1 MLFQKKITKQYGAQI
16 SINGTTE
23 RSVAISGTND
33 WQEIEFIFNS
43 KNRTEVDLG
52 FRLGGNA
59 GFCKGKVWF
68 SDFSIE
74 EGVIENNSYWKFA
87 SFIFK
92 STDVNLNGN
101 PIKINATNQDIS
113 DITETINRFSKTCKV
128 LSENKMTASCDI
140 YTLDTPITSLSY
152 DKEFG
157 YYVSPEDVEDQIKQI
172 INENDYDHI
181 FIITKLGDEKHQDSI
196 EVKDWIGLGAMDY
209 YGIGF
214 SNIRLPNEDKS
225 YIYKYNSH
233 INIFPEEVLLHEF
246 LHSLERTA
254 EEYGYTIPALHD
266 YQNYGYKNE
275 ALIGE
280 KKWYV
285 DYMNKNINDNGNL
298 IGLPSDVFT
307 LKPAKRSNFR
317 SSMIVENVFSQPNN
331 IIEEIHELI
340 TTIIH
345 NISNLKSNT

>member
-1 MLFQKKITKQYGAQI
+1 MKTKQFGAQI
-16 SINGTTE
+16 STNGTTE

-43 KNRTEVDLG
+43 KNRTEVELG

-59 GFCKGKVWF
+59 GYCKGKAWF
-68 SDFSIE
+68 SDFSME
-74 EGVIENNSYWKFA
+74 EGKSENNNNWKFA

-101 PIKINATNQDIS
+101 PIKINATNQDIE
-113 DITETINRFSKTCKV
+113 DITETINRFSKTCKT
-128 LSENKMTASCDI
+128 LSKGKMTATCDV

-157 YYVSPEDVEDQIKQI
+157 YYVSPEDVENQIKQVI
-172 INENDYDHI
+172 DENNYDHI
-181 FIITKLGDEKHQDSI
+181 CIITKLGDEKHQDSI

-225 YIYKYNSH
+225 YVYKYNSRV
-233 INIFPEEVLLHEF
+233 NIFPEEVLLHEF

-254 EEYGYTIPALHD
+254 EEYNYTIPVLHD
-266 YQNYGYKNE
+266 YKKYGYQNE
-275 ALIGE
+275 ELVGE
-280 KKWYV
+280 KAWYT
-285 DYMNKNINDNGNL
+285 DYMNKDINDNGNY
-298 IGLPSDVFT
+298 IGLPSEVFT
-307 LKPAKRSNFR
+307 MKPAKQSNFR
-317 SSMIVENVFSQPNN
+317 FSTPVENVFVQPNN
-331 IIEEIHELI
+331 IIEEIHEI
-340 TTIIH
+340 FII
-345 NISNLKSNT
+345 LVL